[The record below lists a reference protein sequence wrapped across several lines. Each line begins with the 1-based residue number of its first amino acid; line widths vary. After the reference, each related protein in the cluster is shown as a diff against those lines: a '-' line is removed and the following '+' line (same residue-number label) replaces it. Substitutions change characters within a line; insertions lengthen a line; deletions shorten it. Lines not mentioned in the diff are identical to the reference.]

1 MSTMPI
7 IYQPTADKEVAPGI
21 YSTAIDGLLYIEYKK
36 FHDDRGFFADVTGLK
51 NLSKVIGRV
60 MEIKQINLAAS
71 QTNVIRGMHAEGW
84 NKLVTTF
91 TGKGFSALADIRPN
105 SPTFKQVE
113 YFLFDNNFA
122 NETGTGLYVP
132 TGVANSVC
140 ALEGP
145 LLYHYAVDAFYE
157 DRDLA
162 GDKAISI
169 FDPELNLQWPIDR
182 DQMIIS
188 QRDKDSI
195 TLAELLKK

>member
-1 MSTMPI
+1 MSTMPT
-7 IYQPTADKEVAPGI
+7 IYQPTPDKEVAPGI
-21 YSTAIDGLLYIEYKK
+21 YSTAIAGLLYIEYKK
-36 FHDDRGFFADVTGLK
+36 FHDERGFFADVTGLK
-51 NLSKVIGRV
+51 NLSKAIGRV

-71 QTNVIRGMHAEGW
+71 QTNVVRGMHAEGW

-91 TGKGFSALADIRPN
+91 TGKGFSALADIRPA

-113 YFLFDNNFA
+113 YFLFDNSL
-122 NETGTGLYVP
+122 ETEKGTGLYVP

-157 DRDLA
+157 DRDVT

-169 FDPELNLQWPIDR
+169 FDPDLNLQWPIDR
-182 DQMIIS
+182 EQMIIS
-188 QRDKDSI
+188 QRDKDTI
-195 TLAELLKK
+195 TLAELLAQ